1 MSNGR
6 HPHFLSPQLWYDSLP
21 EALAEAQRSGRFVL
35 VQLGRQSCGGCRA
48 LVEKTVA
55 KEEIHEY
62 LDQHYVCL
70 AQDLD
75 HLAPDVQ
82 ALLAPL
88 ADLQRTPYCL
98 YLRADGRV
106 VHHSSGGRPPAV
118 FLTELIEGVSRAARL
133 T

>member
-6 HPHFLSPQLWYDSLP
+6 HPHFMSPQFWYSSLP
-21 EALAEAQRSGRFVL
+21 EALAAARDSNRSVL
-35 VQLGRQSCGGCRA
+35 VQLGRMSCGGCRA
-48 LVEKTVA
+48 LVEKVVA

-75 HLAPDVQ
+75 KLDPDVQ
-82 ALLAPL
+82 ALLTPL
-88 ADLQRTPYCL
+88 VGLERTPYCL
-98 YLRADGRV
+98 YVSSDGRV

-118 FLTELIEGVSRAARL
+118 FLTELIEGVSRDR
-133 T
+133 